1 MQRHY
6 PAIERFFS
14 VKLPGAAADLTQQTF
29 LACLEAAD
37 RLEKA
42 SSFRAFLFG
51 VARHVLLRH
60 LRSEGRQAPVESYT
74 TRPGAPGAT
83 PTGLIAQR
91 EEQVLI
97 LRALE
102 SMPVDQRIVIELHYW
117 EGLDSREIADVLRIP
132 QSTVTTRLSR
142 ARGRLEKRL
151 AELQPNAKATP
162 VAEMESW
169 LRSLPAPP

>member
-6 PAIERFFS
+6 PAIERFFA
-14 VKLPGAAADLTQQTF
+14 VKLPGDAPDLTQQTF
-29 LACLEAAD
+29 LACLEVAD

-51 VARHVLLRH
+51 VARHILLRH
-60 LRSEGRQAPVESYT
+60 LRAQGQQAPIESYT
-74 TRPGAPGAT
+74 TRPGATATT

-102 SMPVDQRIVIELHYW
+102 SMPVDQRIAIELHYW

-142 ARGRLEKRL
+142 ARTRLEKRL
-151 AELQPNAKATP
+151 VELQPKAKPAP
-162 VAEMESW
+162 VADVESW
-169 LRSLPAPP
+169 LRSLPART